1 MMHYRLKNDS
11 LCLQVSVPAE
21 STVVWSF
28 NQMKTIVIDKAVQHS
43 FINKVDYKPENNSLC
58 INKLMNND
66 SGTYTILVF
75 HSGLRK
81 THTHSLQ
88 VQGKC
93 FH

>member
-21 STVVWSF
+21 SIVIWLF
-28 NQMKTIVIDKAVQHS
+28 NQTKMIVIDKAVQYS

-66 SGTYTILVF
+66 SGTYTILVS
-75 HSGLRK
+75 HLGKQK
-81 THTHSLQ
+81 THTHRLQ